1 MVDLTDLLAWQAPTP
16 PPLPS
21 PSETT
26 FHIFNDCWWT
36 VSNGGCCLEWT
47 VPTGISNIKF
57 ELVGGGGPGGSS
69 GGDHDGGIGGQGG
82 AYAVKTL
89 STTPGGGGW
98 VQPPDV
104 IVSAGQSG
112 GSSFAAT
119 VAVENGK
126 LTDFTITNGG
136 TSYTQTPC
144 VCFRG
149 STNHGVTNGNTNSFQ
164 HGQSGRVDTTIDG
177 GVITSMTM
185 APDFCSTAGSE
196 SVYLL
201 CAGGTSCCSCCCSC
215 NKNCKHG
222 CTSFATGDGLNNFC
236 AVGGEGGETNWDVFS
251 NCYNCHINSAQCSLG
266 NYGAGWVSYQCGSDQ
281 FWGADYGFIGSPGG
295 WFKAYDC
302 CQYQFSY
309 AGSPRGPFSSGGLDA
324 MMNSYCS
331 GGISCCAAHSSFPGG
346 GGGGRSVGASTGC
359 VAVWGN
365 SGLIKVTYQ

>member
-1 MVDLTDLLAWQAPTP
+1 MVDLTDLLAWQAPP
-16 PPLPS
+16 ELPS
-21 PSETT
+21 AGEKT

-36 VSNGGCCLEWT
+36 VTNGGCCLEWT
-47 VPTGISNIKF
+47 VPTGTKNIKF
-57 ELVGGGGPGGSS
+57 ELVGGGGPGGST
-69 GGDHDGGIGGQGG
+69 GGDHDSGVGGQGG

-89 STTPGGGGW
+89 STTAGGGGW

-104 IVSAGQSG
+104 MVSAGLSG
-112 GSSFAAT
+112 GSGFAAT

-136 TSYTQTPC
+136 TGYTETPC

-164 HGQSGRVDTTIDG
+164 HGQSGRVDTTISG

-196 SVYLL
+196 SVYTL
-201 CAGGTSCCSCCCSC
+201 CAAGTSQCSCCCSC
-215 NKNCKHG
+215 NKNCRHG
-222 CTSFATGDGLNNFC
+222 CKSYVTGDGLNNFC
-236 AVGGEGGETNWDVFS
+236 AQGGEGGETNWDVFS
-251 NCYNCHINSAQCSLG
+251 NCYNCHTNSAQCSLG
-266 NYGAGWVSYQCGSDQ
+266 NYNAGWVSYQCAAEQ
-281 FWGADYGFIGSPGG
+281 FWGADYGFSGSPGG

-302 CQYQFSY
+302 CQYSFSY

-324 MMNSYCS
+324 MMNMFCS
-331 GGISCCAAHSSFPGG
+331 GGISCCGAHSSFPGG
-346 GGGGRSVGASTGC
+346 GGGGRSVGAGTGC

>member
-1 MVDLTDLLAWQAPTP
+1 MVDLTDLLAWQAPP
-16 PPLPS
+16 EPPLP
-21 PSETT
+21 PSSEKT
-26 FHIFNDCWWT
+26 FHVFNDCWWT

-47 VPTGISNIKF
+47 VPTGTRNIKF

-89 STTPGGGGW
+89 STTAGGGGW

-104 IVSAGQSG
+104 IVSGGG

-119 VAVENGK
+119 VAVSQGK

-136 TSYTQTPC
+136 TGYTSIPE

-149 STNHGVTNGNTNSFQ
+149 STNHGVTNGNSNSFQ
-164 HGQSGRVDTTIDG
+164 HGQSGRVTGTIEG
-177 GVITSMTM
+177 GVITAMSMT
-185 APDFCSTAGSE
+185 PDFCSTAGSE

-222 CTSFATGDGLNNFC
+222 CTSYATGDGLQNFC

-266 NYGAGWVSYQCGSDQ
+266 NYNAGWVSYQCGSDQ
-281 FWGADYGFIGSPGG
+281 IWGADYGFIGSPGG

-324 MMNSYCS
+324 MMNMYCM
-331 GGISCCAAHSSFPGG
+331 GGISCCGAHSSFPGG
-346 GGGGRSVGASTGC
+346 GGGGRSIGSSTGC